1 MAQHRHQSSLESVL
15 DLSPSFFLTPPQNQK
30 ATALIDKLIWHYGLE
45 QTVQKGYKPA
55 ILIQETYHRVASRDT
70 FLRFFF
76 SYIYEISMI
85 PTNLTLTLIFLSLYL
100 TSTTSLGIPA
110 RIQAK

>member
-15 DLSPSFFLTPPQNQK
+15 DFSPSFFLTPPQNQK

-70 FLRFFF
+70 F
-76 SYIYEISMI
+76 
-85 PTNLTLTLIFLSLYL
+85 
-100 TSTTSLGIPA
+100 
-110 RIQAK
+110 